1 MPSLEDF
8 RDKLNTDADTAFRE
22 YVLLIDCAS
31 LDYSGPQ
38 GQEVQAEF
46 KRVGVVFEYTPENI
60 IRMRAKNG
68 SDAGGQE
75 IAYLPWKNAASGGVS
90 KVTLD
95 GDGPSYFSTSQLD
108 GCRFTL
114 QYHGADR
121 KKVTVQHLAGDLGGP
136 SVKTGSTART
146 ALEAQNLLASPDAPR
161 PRRFS
166 IGEGPGKMGKAGQ
179 ALRAANPETT
189 YYDGGKAAVFGYRNN
204 QGAWVFYGA
213 EIDNR
218 SGQGRGLKN
227 LGTGATATGPIN
239 TDAQRSTV

>member
-1 MPSLEDF
+1 LEDF
-8 RDKLNTDADTAFRE
+8 RDKLKSNADTAFKE

-31 LDYSGPQ
+31 LDYAGPQ

-46 KRVGVVFEYTPENI
+46 KRVSVIFEYSPENI
-60 IRMRAKNG
+60 ILMRAKKG
-68 SDAGGQE
+68 SEAGGQE
-75 IAYLPWKNAASGGVS
+75 IAYLPWKNKASGGVS
-90 KVTLD
+90 KATLD

-136 SVKTGSTART
+136 GVKTGSTARD
-146 ALEAQNLLASPDAPR
+146 ALEAQSLLTSPDAPR

-166 IGEGPGKMGKAGQ
+166 IGSGPGKMGNAGKT
-179 ALRAANPETT
+179 LRVDKPDTT

-213 EIDNR
+213 EIDNQ
-218 SGQGRGLKN
+218 SGSGRGLKN
-227 LGTGATATGPIN
+227 LGTGASVTGPIN
-239 TDAQRSTV
+239 TDAQRGI

>member
-1 MPSLEDF
+1 MPSLKDF
-8 RDKLNTDADTAFRE
+8 RDKLESNAEAAFSD
-22 YVLLIDCAS
+22 YVLLIDCVS

-46 KRVGVVFEYTPENI
+46 KRVNVIFEYSPENI
-60 IRMRAKNG
+60 ILMRAKKD
-68 SDAGGQE
+68 SEPGGKE
-75 IAYLPWKNAASGGVS
+75 VAYLPWKNAASGGVS

-95 GDGPSYFSTSQLD
+95 GDGPAYFSTSQLD

-136 SVKTGSTART
+136 SVKTGSTARDT
-146 ALEAQNLLASPDAPR
+146 LEAQSLLTSPDAPR

-166 IGEGPGKMGKAGQ
+166 IGSGPGKMGKVGQ
-179 ALRAANPETT
+179 TLRATKTDTT

-213 EIDNR
+213 EIDNQ
-218 SGQGRGLKN
+218 SGTGRGLKN
-227 LGTGATATGPIN
+227 LGTGAKVTGSLN
-239 TDAQRSTV
+239 ADTQR